1 MEKESLPTDLP
12 PPPPVIPPNVVPIK
26 ADFSNAR
33 VPMARKGTGSLGQRI
48 SLLANHFAVRRPTN
62 MDACFFHYSV
72 SVTSED
78 SRAVESKGI
87 GRKIMDKVQQTYSS
101 ELSQKDFAYDGEK
114 SLFTYGELPKKTL
127 NFTVILERSNGRGGG
142 DGNGNG
148 SPSDGERKR
157 MKRGGRS
164 RKFDVEI
171 SFAAKIPLRQIEA
184 AMRGEDSGQEAL
196 RVLDIILRQHA
207 AKKGCLLV
215 RQSFFHDDS
224 RNFVDIGGGVVGCR
238 GFHSSFRPTQGGLSL
253 NIDVTTTMIL
263 KPGPVINFLLENQNV
278 RDPFRIDW
286 QKARRMLKNLRIR
299 TTHNSM
305 EFKIFGLSEHPCN
318 QQYFSLRVKNGGNP
332 DAQDTR
338 EVTVYEYFR
347 KEKGVELKDS
357 ASLPCI
363 DAGRPNHPNYIPI
376 ELCSLLSLQRYT
388 KSLSSQ
394 QRASLVEKSR
404 QKPQERM
411 RTLTDAM
418 RSNRYHEDPIL
429 SACGINFSDQFVQ
442 LEGRILPSPKL
453 VFGNGESFAPRNG
466 RWNLNQKQML
476 QPIRIQ
482 RWAIVN
488 FSARCDTEHLAREL
502 INTGRNKG
510 IQIEPP
516 FATFEESPQFRNASP
531 VVRVDKMFDQ
541 LKSGLPG
548 PPEFIL
554 CVLSERKNSYVYGPW
569 KKKTLSD
576 VGIVTQ
582 CIAPS
587 HKINDQYLTNVLL
600 KINSKLGGINSLLS
614 IEKTPSIPII
624 STSPTIILGL
634 DVSHGS
640 PGHSDMP
647 SIAAVV
653 SSREWPLI
661 SRYRAA
667 VRTQSPKVEMIDS
680 LFKPSVHED
689 KKTDH
694 GIINELLIDFYQ
706 SSRQRKPEK
715 MIIFRDGVSE
725 SQFNQ
730 VLNIELE
737 QIIEACDFLE
747 PGYRPKITLIV
758 AQKNHHTK
766 LFQNSPENVPPG
778 TVVDTK
784 ICHPRNFDFYMCAHA
799 GMIGTT
805 RPTHYHILV
814 DEIGFSADDLQM
826 LVHSLSYVYQRSTTA
841 ISIVAPISY
850 AHLAAAQMSQFIKGE
865 YDSSDTSSSHGGV
878 TIPGTLQIPAMPK
891 LHEKV
896 CTKMFFC

>member
-1 MEKESLPTDLP
+1 
-12 PPPPVIPPNVVPIK
+12 
-26 ADFSNAR
+26 
-33 VPMARKGTGSLGQRI
+33 
-48 SLLANHFAVRRPTN
+48 
-62 MDACFFHYSV
+62 
-72 SVTSED
+72 
-78 SRAVESKGI
+78 
-87 GRKIMDKVQQTYSS
+87 MDKVQQTYSS
-101 ELSQKDFAYDGEK
+101 ELSQKVFAYDGAK

-127 NFTVILERSNGRGGG
+127 NFTVILESSYGRGGG
-142 DGNGNG
+142 DGNGHG
-148 SPSDGERKR
+148 SPSEGERKR

-171 SFAAKIPLRQIEA
+171 CYAAKIPLRQIEA
-184 AMRGEDSGQEAL
+184 AMRGEESGQGAL

-215 RQSFFHDDS
+215 GQSSFHDDS
-224 RNFVDIGGGVVGCR
+224 RNFVGIGGGVVGCR
-238 GFHSSFRPTQGGLSL
+238 GFHSSFRPAQGGLSL

-263 KPGPVINFLLENQNV
+263 KPGPVMNFLLENQNV

-305 EFKIFGLSEHPCN
+305 EFKISGLSEHPCN
-318 QQYFSLRVKNGGNP
+318 QQYFSLRVKNDGNP
-332 DAQDTR
+332 DAQETR
-338 EVTVYEYFR
+338 EITVYEYFR

-357 ASLPCI
+357 APLPCI
-363 DAGRPNHPNYIPI
+363 DVGRPNHPNYIPI

-429 SACGINFSDQFVQ
+429 SACGINFSDQFVR
-442 LEGRILPSPKL
+442 LEGRILPSPTL
-453 VFGNGESFAPRNG
+453 VFGKGESFAPRNG
-466 RWNLNQKQML
+466 WWNFNQKQML
-476 QPIRIQ
+476 EPSHIQ

-488 FSARCDTEHLAREL
+488 FSARCDIELLARKL
-502 INTGRNKG
+502 ANTGYNKG
-510 IQIEPP
+510 IHIAAPC
-516 FATFEESPQFRNASP
+516 ATFEESPQFRNASP
-531 VVRVDKMFDQ
+531 AVRVDKMFDHYNSC
-541 LKSGLPG
+541 LLEDL
-548 PPEFIL
+548 EFIL
-554 CVLSERKNSYVYGPW
+554 CVLSEKKNSYVYGPW

-576 VGIVTQ
+576 LGIVTQ

-587 HKINDQYLTNVLL
+587 HKINDQQYLTNVLL

-614 IEKTPSIPII
+614 FEKTPSIPII

-689 KKTDH
+689 KKTDL

-706 SSRQRKPEK
+706 SCGRKPEK
-715 MIIFRDGVSE
+715 IIIFRDGVSE

-730 VLNIELE
+730 VLNIELK
-737 QIIEACDFLE
+737 QITEACDFIE
-747 PGYRPKITLIV
+747 SGYQPKITLIV
-758 AQKNHHTK
+758 AQMNHHTK
-766 LFQNSPENVPPG
+766 LFQDSPENVPPG

-784 ICHPRNFDFYMCAHA
+784 ICHPLNFDFYMCAHA

-865 YDSSDTSSSHGGV
+865 YDSSDTSSSHGV
-878 TIPGTLQIPAMPK
+878 ITIPGNLQIPAMPK
-891 LHEKV
+891 LHKKV